1 MTYKERVAMI
11 NPKNK
16 KLSQRVQC
24 DLLSVSRS
32 SLYYTP
38 LGESDFNLKLMKLID
53 EIHMEHPTF
62 GVLRLQDELEEQG
75 IRVNVKRIRRLKK
88 LMRLPTIYP
97 KRNLSKLGKAKYIHP
112 YLLRNLEVVRAN
124 QVWCI
129 DITYIPMKRGFLY
142 LTAAIDVYSRFIVG
156 WDLSNTLDKENQ
168 TELIE
173 RLFDQY
179 GTPEII
185 NSDQGSQYTCQGWIS
200 CLRKNDVKI
209 SMDGKGRAIDNIFIE
224 RFWRTI
230 KYDYVY
236 LNPAENGVVLYQGIS
251 RFIKKYNHRKHQGI
265 NRVKPSEMFAIK
277 KENKLNSA

>member
-1 MTYKERVAMI
+1 M
-11 NPKNK
+11 
-16 KLSQRVQC
+16 
-24 DLLSVSRS
+24 
-32 SLYYTP
+32 
-38 LGESDFNLKLMKLID
+38 
-53 EIHMEHPTF
+53 
-62 GVLRLQDELEEQG
+62 LR
-75 IRVNVKRIRRLKK
+75 I
-88 LMRLPTIYP
+88 M
-97 KRNLSKLGKAKYIHP
+97 H
-112 YLLRNLEVVRAN
+112 
-124 QVWCI
+124 
-129 DITYIPMKRGFLY
+129 
-142 LTAAIDVYSRFIVG
+142 VYSRFIVG

-236 LNPAENGVVLYQGIS
+236 LNPAENGVELYQGIS

-277 KENKLNSA
+277 KENKP